1 MSETEE
7 IDSCFEEES
16 ALSESG
22 FGDLVCKYNI
32 YSTHF
37 LFQPSIGVEFECVN
51 PVSFIQ
57 RFAKKS

>member
-32 YSTHF
+32 Y
-37 LFQPSIGVEFECVN
+37 LFHAFFILAEYRCGVRVC
-51 PVSFIQ
+51 
-57 RFAKKS
+57 